1 MDELVQQSGGPG
13 ATAHGAAPWDT
24 AGYVGTGVKVGV
36 IDTGFDGYS
45 ALIGTHLPQPE
56 AVRCWTSKME
66 VQHDN
71 LADCEAAS
79 ESNHGTAVTEMLF
92 DVAPGATYYLARIL
106 NTSHTE
112 DAVDWLIEQGVDII
126 NMSVSFAWD
135 GPGDGTSPYSDTV
148 LTTVDT
154 AVNGGAFIAAT
165 AGNQGGESWYGE
177 LADSDGDNV
186 LEFKE
191 GDECNLVTLE
201 ADKDYRFDLRWN
213 DDWLTAS
220 VDLDTR
226 LTGPDGVG
234 AIVGRSE
241 RSQDGM
247 EFSDPFERISY
258 TPTVA
263 GDYCFV
269 VEIESGHAIPSWAQF
284 MVDSSLHVTI
294 EHTTAGHSIGNPGET
309 KNEGA

>member
-1 MDELVQQSGGPG
+1 MD
-13 ATAHGAAPWDT
+13 
-24 AGYVGTGVKVGV
+24 
-36 IDTGFDGYS
+36 
-45 ALIGTHLPQPE
+45 
-56 AVRCWTSKME
+56 

-112 DAVDWLIEQGVDII
+112 DAVDWLIEQGVDVI
-126 NMSVSFAWD
+126 NMSVSFPWD
-135 GPGDGTSPYSDTV
+135 GPGDGTSPYTDTA
-148 LTTVDT
+148 LAIVDT
-154 AVNGGAFIAAT
+154 AVHGGAFIAAT

-213 DDWLTAS
+213 DTWYTAS
-220 VDLDTR
+220 TDLDTR
-226 LTGPDGVG
+226 LTGPGGVG
-234 AIVGRSE
+234 AEVASE
-241 RSQDGM
+241 RTHPGWNGPSATLLRGCLTRRQWRATTASSSR
-247 EFSDPFERISY
+247 FSPG
-258 TPTVA
+258 TPSPP
-263 GDYCFV
+263 GLN
-269 VEIESGHAIPSWAQF
+269 S
-284 MVDSSLHVTI
+284 MVDSNVQ
-294 EHTTAGHSIGNPGET
+294 G
-309 KNEGA
+309 